1 MDHMSWLALRE
12 AIAEAFPS
20 AIVNLISEED
30 LTDGHNAERS
40 YAIEMSPVE
49 RCLNTMPAPTAK
61 WTVVLWDGKRK
72 RENCEEA
79 NRDGDINRGLGKL
92 DTGETT
98 VYGVAVAALQ
108 QRLAPPVGE
117 DGGESGRPIQ
127 GDSIKSEDAAE
138 SAIMSSVL
146 EGHLAQLDGAGD
158 VLGETD
164 SKPLANGTNRSGI
177 LTVNVAILK
186 MGRQIVDQGEFL
198 STDTDSVIQFLAN
211 HPFLCG
217 RHVFCRGIDTHAGDD
232 AVLTKQSFAVDFFGG
247 VEVKRSR
254 KCELVISK
262 EGDALIDLCDFC
274 HALKVVV
281 DAVAESELK
290 ADKDREISAG
300 GRKMR
305 PKRELVEDDADDE
318 DYDPD
323 EDYVP
328 SLIYRKDDKD
338 DLDNDED
345 AALPH
350 VKVKVSVDSRECEGH
365 ETAHEYFVQTNNYFS
380 LSARDS

>member
-12 AIAEAFPS
+12 AIAEALPS

-30 LTDGHNAERS
+30 LTDGHSAERS

-72 RENCEEA
+72 RDNCEEA
-79 NRDGDINRGLGKL
+79 DGDGDINRGMGKL
-92 DTGETT
+92 DAGERT
-98 VYGVAVAALQ
+98 VYGEAVAALQ

-117 DGGESGRPIQ
+117 DGGEGGRPIQ

-138 SAIMSSVL
+138 GAIMSSVL

-158 VLGETD
+158 VVGDTD
-164 SKPLANGTNRSGI
+164 SKPITNGTNRSGT

-217 RHVFCRGIDTHAGDD
+217 RHVFCPGIDTHAGDD
-232 AVLTKQSFAVDFFGG
+232 PVLTKQSFTVDVFGG

-262 EGDALIDLCDFC
+262 ESDAVVDLCNFC
-274 HALKVVV
+274 HALQVVV
-281 DAVAESELK
+281 DAVAERELK
-290 ADKDREISAG
+290 ADKDRAISG

-305 PKRELVEDDADDE
+305 PKSELVEDDADDD

-328 SLIYRKDDKD
+328 SLIYRRDDQD
-338 DLDNDED
+338 DLDNDEK

-350 VKVKVSVDSRECEGH
+350 VKVKVGVDSRECEGQ
-365 ETAHEYFVQTNNYFS
+365 ETAQEYFVHTPKK
-380 LSARDS
+380 SARNL